1 VTRTSPD
8 LKVEVFRELALLP
21 DSALSALGRAES
33 YDIEQGKEWLGNLI
47 DTVFPGGQ
55 DVAFYCLF
63 EREELLALLPVRYVP
78 DHGEILSLGNFY
90 TSLYQP
96 YLAAGLTVESLA
108 RLLEFIR
115 DSNGT
120 VSAMRFAPLDVD
132 GRCYKLLFAATRE
145 ARLVSFPFF
154 CFGNWHLPVLTGY
167 TSYISGRPSQIK
179 NTIKRKSKEFQQA
192 GGVLEIIYG
201 TDRLEFGI
209 AAYQSVYSSSWKIP
223 EPFPEFI
230 PSLIRMLARNGWL
243 RLGVATLNEQP
254 IAAQIWIVAHGR
266 ASIFKLAYREDFK
279 RYSAGT
285 LLSAKLMECAIDT
298 DRVQEVDYLIGDDPY
313 KTTWMTH
320 RRERWGI
327 IAYNPRSVL
336 GAIGA
341 AKERLGRL
349 MKPVIIYLRNKAH
362 RESSF
367 LDSRSR

>member
-1 VTRTSPD
+1 MTRTSPD
-8 LKVEVFRELALLP
+8 LKVEAYRQLALLP
-21 DSALSALGRAES
+21 QRALSALDRAES
-33 YDIEQGKEWLGNLI
+33 YNIEQGKEWLGNLI
-47 DTVFPGGQ
+47 NTVFPDDQ
-55 DVAFYCLF
+55 HVAFYALF
-63 EREELLALLPVRYVP
+63 EQEELLALLPVRYVP

-132 GRCYKLLFAATRE
+132 GRCYKLLLAATRE

-154 CFGNWHLPVLTGY
+154 CFGNWHLPVLTGW

-192 GGVLEIIYG
+192 GGVLEIISG

-266 ASIFKLAYREDFK
+266 ASIFKLAYHEDFK

-285 LLSAKLMECAIDT
+285 IANCKADGACDRF

-313 KTTWMTH
+313 KASWMTH

-327 IAYNPRSVL
+327 IAYNPRSVY

-341 AKERLGRL
+341 VREYLGRRI
-349 MKPVIIYLRNKAH
+349 KPALIFLRKKLARHTN
-362 RESSF
+362 
-367 LDSRSR
+367 

>member
-8 LKVEVFRELALLP
+8 LKVEAYRQLALLP
-21 DSALSALGRAES
+21 QRALSALDRAES
-33 YDIEQGKEWLGNLI
+33 YNIEQGKEWLGNLI
-47 DTVFPGGQ
+47 KTVFPDDQ
-55 DVAFYCLF
+55 NVAFYALF
-63 EREELLALLPVRYVP
+63 EQEELLALLPVRYMP

-132 GRCYKLLFAATRE
+132 GRCYNLLLAATRE
-145 ARLVSFPFF
+145 AHLISFPFF
-154 CFGNWHLPVLTGY
+154 CFGNWHLPVLTSW
-167 TSYISGRPSQIK
+167 TSYFSERPSQIK

-192 GGVLEIIYG
+192 GGALEIISG

-223 EPFPEFI
+223 EPFPEFM

-243 RLGVATLNEQP
+243 RLGVATLNELP

-285 LLSAKLMECAIDT
+285 LLSAKLMECVIDT
-298 DRVQEVDYLIGDDPY
+298 DRVKEVDYLIGDDPY
-313 KTTWMTH
+313 KASWMTH

-327 IAYNPRSVL
+327 IAYNPKSVY
-336 GAIGA
+336 GAVGA
-341 AKERLGRL
+341 AREYFGRRI
-349 MKPVIIYLRNKAH
+349 KPAVIFLRNKLARH
-362 RESSF
+362 TN
-367 LDSRSR
+367 